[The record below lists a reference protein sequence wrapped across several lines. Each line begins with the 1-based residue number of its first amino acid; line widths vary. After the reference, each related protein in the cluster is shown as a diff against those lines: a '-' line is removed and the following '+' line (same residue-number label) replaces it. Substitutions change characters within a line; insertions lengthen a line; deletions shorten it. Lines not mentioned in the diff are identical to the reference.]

1 MYEIKLD
8 LNIIVCTL
16 DKHYIFFH
24 DKKHPIEMGK
34 REIEEFLTH
43 LAIDKKVSPFI
54 IKILLNLNYRVI
66 TLSTYTPAVQ
76 SPLL

>member
-1 MYEIKLD
+1 
-8 LNIIVCTL
+8 
-16 DKHYIFFH
+16 
-24 DKKHPIEMGK
+24 MGK

-76 SPLL
+76 SPLFLGEHTPLPFNLHFYDSK